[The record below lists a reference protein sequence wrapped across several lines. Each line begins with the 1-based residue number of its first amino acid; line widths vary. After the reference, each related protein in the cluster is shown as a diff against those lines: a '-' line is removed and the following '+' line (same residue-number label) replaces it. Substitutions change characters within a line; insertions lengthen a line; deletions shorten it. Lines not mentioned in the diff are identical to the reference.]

1 MTSGPLAR
9 ERVRSLS
16 ASKVREVANA
26 GFGVPDVRKFWFGEG
41 DQPTPLF
48 IREAAIEALAEGR
61 TFYTHNQ
68 GTEELRAALRAY
80 LQRLHGRAFDADAAS
95 VTSSG
100 VSALMV

>member
-1 MTSGPLAR
+1 MTSEAPSAR

-16 ASKVREVANA
+16 ASTVREVANA

-48 IREAAIEALAEGR
+48 IREAAIAALADGR

-68 GTEELRAALRAY
+68 GTEELRAALLAY
-80 LQRLHGRAFDADAAS
+80 LRRLHGRAFDADAAS
-95 VTSSG
+95 VTSS
-100 VSALMV
+100 